1 MNIAE
6 SSLFNIFR
14 QEFSNENKAVRI
26 NSVNRLPIIAFAYLE
41 KGKTNK
47 ELEKIILEISDINQE
62 DEILLGLAQSL
73 RHLIPFLSSDFIV
86 KILCSLM
93 SGEEV
98 AVREKA
104 IETFEIL
111 IETLDNDK
119 LEELVIPKLKESFSS
134 KNFIEKLSTIYLIK
148 KLFIHTTES
157 NKEFFVTEMID
168 LFNKEESLMMKR
180 TIIGEIGKIVKY
192 IAKESVQNKVYQ
204 LFKTSASNESD
215 SIKQSI
221 IESIVELAKITNSD
235 ENKTH
240 MIPLIIQLTG
250 DRSWRVK
257 NHLAGYFDKLIEAL
271 GEEVAEN
278 SMITIFSTLLRD
290 SENEVRISSVKSL
303 KRFVGNL
310 GSDKISVVFGFLKN
324 LCKDTIA
331 IVRIEVACIMVEI
344 MKRPTGE
351 VPDNFFKEEAKEII
365 MILFN
370 DKDVE
375 VLIETIRIFPFWFVH
390 VKDYLIDM
398 IINKTINFDLNSNNW
413 RLRIEIVDC
422 LGKIAEIEKD
432 QKFFDR
438 NIKNMFLKYLT
449 DVAYGV
455 RETTYEFL
463 ERQIFYLEE
472 EYFVSKILPS
482 IKEITLSKSLF
493 YNIRISAVKG
503 LVKLVNNFSH
513 NLDILREAVGILI
526 ILAEDSIPN
535 IRYISVKLMKEMIEW
550 ESMAKDR
557 NQLVYKINEMK
568 EKEVD
573 KELRIILN

>member
-375 VLIETIRIFPFWFVH
+375 VLIETIRIFPFWFIH

-535 IRYISVKLMKEMIEW
+535 IRYISVKLMKGKR
-550 ESMAKDR
+550 A
-557 NQLVYKINEMK
+557 
-568 EKEVD
+568 
-573 KELRIILN
+573 